1 MINYLGLSGLR
12 GLIGKIKQYI
22 KDTIQQQY
30 SHTVIDQIQI
40 IEEANHTVLNK
51 YTIQCDLGS
60 TVMNVITLD
69 DISNIQASNPRKAT
83 WTKTAAQTGCYAG
96 IFNASST
103 AGKGVLRLTIENTK
117 TGETTLHYIC
127 FIEDTP
133 SDGAFLFCTTCDWN
147 FITKYKVTSLQCFL
161 EVPDDFEGNISIECL
176 RGSIA
181 AGLGW
186 YITQP
191 NSDSDNTPK
200 VALSLLSGQKGPI
213 YNDGQSV
220 SDVEFF
226 TTTEITGYGDL
237 YFPKFRKPFGKYT
250 VDLIYDFGNIQ
261 VGDKISDSVIND
273 VILHNL
279 IKSYN
284 SSIENYNSKI
294 TSLEARI
301 AALEQ

>member
-51 YTIQCDLGS
+51 YTVQCDLGS

-69 DISNIQASNPRKAT
+69 DISNTQASNPRKAT
-83 WTKTAAQTGCYAG
+83 WTKTAAQTSCYAG
-96 IFNASST
+96 IFHASST

-117 TGETTLHYIC
+117 TGETTPHYIC

-133 SDGAFLFCTTCDWN
+133 RDGAFLFCTTCDWN
-147 FITKYKVTSLQCFL
+147 FITKYKYKGTSLQCFL
-161 EVPDDFEGNISIECL
+161 EVPNDFEGNISIECL
-176 RGSIA
+176 RGSVA
-181 AGLGW
+181 AGAGW

-200 VALSLLSGQKGPI
+200 VVLSLLSGEKGPI

-220 SDVEFF
+220 SDVQFF
-226 TTTEITGYGDL
+226 TTTNIGYIDL
-237 YFPKFRKPFGKYT
+237 DSAFREPYGKYT
-250 VDLIYDFGNIQ
+250 VDLIYDFGSIQ
-261 VGDKISDSVIND
+261 VGDKMPDSVIND

-301 AALEQ
+301 AALES